1 MRAGGASACGPPP
14 SLMTLQV
21 RHAALAERRRFT
33 SGLCGCTAL
42 QRLAVQR
49 CWHRLVGRSVAC
61 LVIHS
66 GDPKLLAFFLSA
78 AEVDDDEDE
87 DDLEASCGL
96 AG

>member
-42 QRLAVQR
+42 QRLAV
-49 CWHRLVGRSVAC
+49 CPALLAPIGRSVGRMPC
-61 LVIHS
+61 HS
-66 GDPKLLAFFLSA
+66 FW
-78 AEVDDDEDE
+78 
-87 DDLEASCGL
+87 
-96 AG
+96 